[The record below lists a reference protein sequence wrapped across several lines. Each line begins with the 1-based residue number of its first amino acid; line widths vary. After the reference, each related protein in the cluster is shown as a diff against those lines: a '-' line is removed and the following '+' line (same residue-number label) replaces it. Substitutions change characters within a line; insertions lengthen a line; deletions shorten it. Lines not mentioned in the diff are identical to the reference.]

1 MSPLSEIQHL
11 TEQLGTADA
20 DGLNDPWV
28 VDVLD
33 HRGEGLDGGLLDV
46 DDLLGRSRKRTK
58 ELPPEDWA
66 HCSEQE
72 AMSRDL
78 RLKIV

>member
-1 MSPLSEIQHL
+1 MSPLSKIQHL
-11 TEQLGTADA
+11 TEQLRTAE
-20 DGLNDPWV
+20 GLNDPGV

-46 DDLLGRSRKRTK
+46 DDVLGRSCKRTK

-66 HCSEQE
+66 HCSQQE
-72 AMSRDL
+72 TMSRDL
-78 RLKIV
+78 RSKKGIA